1 MSEGWS
7 TSRRKDTLIP
17 PFIVPTYGIGRDGKG
32 IHLVVYGRDGS
43 IIYKYPL
50 KDSPLIKHPEL
61 FKGEPDCE
69 TSWAFGRLIYRYRRR
84 RGTDEP
90 ELIPMDQTA
99 IHPYNIRYIPIEDRK
114 DSPHFQQLVDM
125 AKSRALINPVIAVP
139 VDNPIIKI
147 LKYITEQ
154 AEKHGLNPENILA
167 GMLWRRVGWK
177 GNKLVAREDDEVHS
191 LISSK
196 FGSNDGEI
204 KYLVI
209 DGYQRFGAQYYAF
222 RDTIDSWKSPPYVYA
237 HVLVE
242 EIDVLSMAYIS
253 RTINLYERSI
263 AYDLDA
269 MSAFANLFEL
279 GDSLVELGN
288 MVGVEDYRKAGEYLR
303 PQHTTTP
310 GVVKGTK
317 FSMAPVEIGK
327 EEAATVEEE
336 PEEGKREERRRERR
350 EESAVK
356 ESAVGLLGVS
366 TAQRQL
372 APTFSYAPAQ
382 PQPSA
387 QMPIS
392 PPVQPVREETL
403 RPGAPSLSEPDKVIR
418 QFLNRFE
425 NEHQQMLHY
434 VIKEGVEIEIVTTI
448 KYDERKLANDRLLPQ
463 IKKKV
468 GEMLIGRA
476 RFAVFNRM
484 TAEIDGARETVTV
497 VVPVLYTPDGSQF
510 VRCPNC
516 NRPILAVLPWCVYCK
531 VPLPTKVPPIPFIY
545 ETEQDR
551 QQV

>member
-17 PFIVPTYGIGRDGKG
+17 PFIMPTYGIGRDGKG
-32 IHLVVYGRDGS
+32 VHLVVYGRDGS

-61 FKGEPDCE
+61 FKGEPDYE

-84 RGTDEP
+84 RDTDEP

-99 IHPYNIRYIPIEDRK
+99 IHPYNIRYLPLEDRV
-114 DSPHFQQLVDM
+114 DSHHFQQLVDM

-154 AEKHGLNPENILA
+154 AGKHGLNPENILA
-167 GMLWRRVGWK
+167 GMLWRRVRWK
-177 GNKLVAREDDEVHS
+177 GDKLVAREDDEVHS

-196 FGSNDGEI
+196 FGPTDGEI

-222 RDTIDSWKSPPYVYA
+222 RGTINSWKSPPYVYA

-242 EIDVLSMAYIS
+242 GIDVLSLAYIS

-263 AYDLDA
+263 AYDQVA
-269 MSAFANLFEL
+269 MAAFANLFEL

-288 MVGVEDYRKAGEYLR
+288 MVGVEDYRKAGEYLS
-303 PQHTTTP
+303 PQRTTTP
-310 GVVKGTK
+310 EVVKGTK
-317 FSMAPVEIGK
+317 FSMTPVEIGK
-327 EEAATVEEE
+327 EETATVEEE
-336 PEEGKREERRRERR
+336 PEEERKEKKRRERE
-350 EESAVK
+350 EESAVRT
-356 ESAVGLLGVS
+356 SGVS
-366 TAQRQL
+366 TAQRQF
-372 APTFSYAPAQ
+372 APTFSYAPTQ
-382 PQPSA
+382 PQTPA
-387 QMPIS
+387 
-392 PPVQPVREETL
+392 QPVREETL
-403 RPGAPSLSEPDKVIR
+403 RPGVPSLLEPDKVIR

-425 NEHQQMLHY
+425 NEHQQTLHY
-434 VIKEGVEIEIVTTI
+434 VIREGAEIEIVATI
-448 KYDERKLANDRLLPQ
+448 KYDERKLANDRLLPH

-468 GEMLIGRA
+468 GERLIGRA

-510 VRCPNC
+510 VRCSNC
-516 NRPILAVLPWCVYCK
+516 NRPILAVLPWCVNCK
-531 VPLPTKVPPIPFIY
+531 VPLPAKVLPIPFIY
-545 ETEQDR
+545 ETEQD
-551 QQV
+551 QQQA